1 MDIMYFDHIFPSLL
15 NSSHVSCVYIVKQES
30 MMLRGWSWLEI
41 CVYFINFNERMTG
54 SPTRVQIF
62 NWSELNHE
70 LTYENRRE
78 CFTCT
83 DLNFWNSASKIGFP
97 GIMNRLGTLSLIMC
111 HIYVSLNAGDNFHLM
126 WLSHSTFPFLSR
138 IDAMLGRYSE

>member
-54 SPTRVQIF
+54 SLTRVQIF

-83 DLNFWNSASKIGFP
+83 DLNF
-97 GIMNRLGTLSLIMC
+97 
-111 HIYVSLNAGDNFHLM
+111 
-126 WLSHSTFPFLSR
+126 
-138 IDAMLGRYSE
+138 